1 MAFIGA
7 DSEEQTHRT
16 SDLWTAAID
25 GSGMRNLSRKLDRD
39 PDNLRWAPDGK
50 GIYFT
55 APDRGS
61 INVRYADLAGGL
73 RDVTQGAQVV
83 SLTSL
88 ARTLVGV
95 GVRSDPEH
103 GPDVVRIDLRRGQAP
118 T

>member
-1 MAFIGA
+1 
-7 DSEEQTHRT
+7 
-16 SDLWTAAID
+16 
-25 GSGMRNLSRKLDRD
+25 LDRD

-50 GIYFT
+50 GVYFT

-61 INVRYADLAGGL
+61 INVRYADLSGGCGTS
-73 RDVTQGAQVV
+73 RRGAVV

-103 GPDVVRIDLRRGQAP
+103 GPDVVRIDLRRAQAP
-118 T
+118 RASPP

>member
-1 MAFIGA
+1 MG
-7 DSEEQTHRT
+7 
-16 SDLWTAAID
+16 ID
-25 GSGMRNLSRKLDRD
+25 GAGARDLSKSMDRD

-50 GIYFT
+50 GVYFT

-61 INVRYADLAGGL
+61 INVRFADLSGGI

-95 GVRSDPEH
+95 GVRSDPDH
-103 GPDVVRIDLRRGQAP
+103 GPDVVRIDMRRGQTP
-118 T
+118 TRVTAGNDHVLANKRLAALQH